1 MVVFTKFYARSFEL
15 DSVTIFWEIEDI
27 SKEDDIYAFSMELFK
42 SEAYNGPYD
51 KVAGPFFNIFQ
62 YRDSL
67 NLEDH
72 KNRNIYYKLKVTD
85 IRTNESIMVGPT
97 AQLPEPD
104 LIAMEVIRQEDMLF
118 RNFIGR
124 RCYVFPRKTFGQI
137 CICVQPQ
144 QMRGQI
150 SNCKTCYGTLYL
162 GGFNS
167 PTACY
172 IQFDPN
178 SRSTQ
183 LTPAINHSINMTTCR
198 LIAFPPLNTGDM
210 IVDPENHRWRVTQV
224 QVTRRLSYD
233 LHQECQVKEILR
245 GDIEY
250 EVPVLDDIK
259 KVDDIFDWRNRV
271 NPTTFEYKPKP
282 NYEGRKPDGLV

>member
-1 MVVFTKFYARSFEL
+1 MVTFTKLYVRSFEL
-15 DSVTIFWEIEDI
+15 DSVTIFWAIEDI
-27 SKEDDIYAFSMELFK
+27 SKEDDIYAYSMELLK
-42 SEAYNGPYD
+42 SESYNGPYD

-62 YRDSL
+62 YRDPL

-72 KNRNIYYKLKVTD
+72 KNRSIYYKIRVTD
-85 IRTNESIMVGPT
+85 IRTGETKVEGPT

-104 LIAMEVIRQEDMLF
+104 LYAMEILRQEDMLF

-124 RCYVFPRKTFGQI
+124 RCYTFPRKTFGQI

-144 QMRGQI
+144 QMRGQRA
-150 SNCKTCYGTLYL
+150 NCKTCYGTLYL

-167 PTACY
+167 PTAAY

-178 SRSTQ
+178 ARSTQ
-183 LTPAINHSINMTTCR
+183 LTPAINHNINFTTCR
-198 LIAFPPLNTGDM
+198 LIAYPPLNIGDL
-210 IVDPENHRWRVTQV
+210 IIDPENHRWRVEQV
-224 QVTRRLSYD
+224 QVTRRLGYD
-233 LHQECQVKEILR
+233 VHQECQVKEILR

-250 EVPVLDDIK
+250 ELPVLDDIK

-271 NPTTFEYKPKP
+271 NPMTFEYKEKP
-282 NYEGRKPDGLV
+282 NYEGKKPDGVL

>member
-1 MVVFTKFYARSFEL
+1 MVTFTKLYVRSFEL
-15 DSVTIFWEIEDI
+15 DSVTIFWAIEDI
-27 SKEDDIYAFSMELFK
+27 SKEDDIYAYSMELLK

-62 YRDSL
+62 YRDPM

-72 KNRNIYYKLKVTD
+72 KNRNIYYKIKVTD
-85 IRTNESIMVGPT
+85 IRTGETKVEGPT

-104 LIAMEVIRQEDMLF
+104 LYAMEVLRQEDMLF

-144 QMRGQI
+144 QMRGQR

-167 PTACY
+167 PTAAY

-178 SRSTQ
+178 ARSTQ
-183 LTPAINHSINMTTCR
+183 LTPAITHSINFTTCR
-198 LIAFPPLNTGDM
+198 LIAYPPLNIGDL
-210 IVDPENHRWRVTQV
+210 IVDPENHRWRVEQV
-224 QVTRRLSYD
+224 QVTRRLGYD
-233 LHQECQVKEILR
+233 VHQECQVKEILR

-271 NPTTFEYKPKP
+271 NPTTFEYKEKP
-282 NYEGRKPDGLV
+282 NYEGKKPDGVL

>member
-15 DSVTIFWEIEDI
+15 DSITIFWEIEDI

-124 RCYVFPRKTFGQI
+124 RCYVFPRKTFGHI

-150 SNCKTCYGTLYL
+150 
-162 GGFNS
+162 
-167 PTACY
+167 
-172 IQFDPN
+172 
-178 SRSTQ
+178 
-183 LTPAINHSINMTTCR
+183 
-198 LIAFPPLNTGDM
+198 
-210 IVDPENHRWRVTQV
+210 
-224 QVTRRLSYD
+224 
-233 LHQECQVKEILR
+233 
-245 GDIEY
+245 
-250 EVPVLDDIK
+250 
-259 KVDDIFDWRNRV
+259 
-271 NPTTFEYKPKP
+271 
-282 NYEGRKPDGLV
+282 

>member
-1 MVVFTKFYARSFEL
+1 MVTFTKLYVRSFEL
-15 DSVTIFWEIEDI
+15 DSVIIFWAIEDI
-27 SKEDDIYAFSMELFK
+27 NKEDDIYAYSMELLK
-42 SEAYNGPYD
+42 SESYNGPYD

-62 YRDSL
+62 YRDPL

-72 KNRNIYYKLKVTD
+72 KNRNIYYKIRVTD
-85 IRTNESIMVGPT
+85 IRTGETKVEGPT

-104 LIAMEVIRQEDMLF
+104 LYAMEILRQEDMLF

-124 RCYVFPRKTFGQI
+124 RCYTFPRKTFGQI

-144 QMRGQI
+144 QMRGQRA
-150 SNCKTCYGTLYL
+150 NCKTCYGTLYL

-167 PTACY
+167 PTAAY

-178 SRSTQ
+178 ARSTQ
-183 LTPAINHSINMTTCR
+183 LTPAINHSINFTTCR
-198 LIAFPPLNTGDM
+198 LIAYPPLNIGDL
-210 IVDPENHRWRVTQV
+210 IIDPENHRWRVEQV
-224 QVTRRLSYD
+224 QVTKRLGYD
-233 LHQECQVKEILR
+233 VHQECQVKEILR

-250 EVPVLDDIK
+250 ELPVLDDIK

-271 NPTTFEYKPKP
+271 NPMTFEYKEKP
-282 NYEGRKPDGLV
+282 NYEGKKPDGVL

>member
-1 MVVFTKFYARSFEL
+1 MVTFTKLYVRSFEL
-15 DSVTIFWEIEDI
+15 DSVTIFWAIEDI
-27 SKEDDIYAFSMELFK
+27 SKEDDIYAYSMELLK
-42 SEAYNGPYD
+42 SESYNGPYD

-62 YRDSL
+62 YRDPL

-72 KNRNIYYKLKVTD
+72 KNRNIYYKIRVTD
-85 IRTNESIMVGPT
+85 IRTGETKVEGPT

-104 LIAMEVIRQEDMLF
+104 LYAMEILRQEDMLF

-124 RCYVFPRKTFGQI
+124 RCYTFPRKTFGQI

-144 QMRGQI
+144 QMRGQRA
-150 SNCKTCYGTLYL
+150 NCKTCYGTLYL

-167 PTACY
+167 PTAAY

-178 SRSTQ
+178 ARSTQ
-183 LTPAINHSINMTTCR
+183 LTPAINHSINFTTCR
-198 LIAFPPLNTGDM
+198 LTAYPPLNIGDL
-210 IVDPENHRWRVTQV
+210 IIDPENHRWRVEQV
-224 QVTRRLSYD
+224 QVTKRLGYD
-233 LHQECQVKEILR
+233 VHQECQVKEILR

-250 EVPVLDDIK
+250 ELPVLDDIK

-271 NPTTFEYKPKP
+271 NPMTFEYKEKP
-282 NYEGRKPDGLV
+282 NYEGKKPDGVL